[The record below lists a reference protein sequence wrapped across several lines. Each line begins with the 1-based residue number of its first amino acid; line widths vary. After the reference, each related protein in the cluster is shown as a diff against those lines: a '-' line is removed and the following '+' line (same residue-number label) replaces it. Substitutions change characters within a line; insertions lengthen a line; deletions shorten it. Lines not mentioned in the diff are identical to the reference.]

1 MVLNAI
7 LDELIPPSADG
18 RIPGAGQLGV
28 ASFFA
33 TASAYAPHPTEAV
46 RCVLDYVQSYDGFQA
61 AARVKKIEVLK
72 QAETQV
78 PEAFQTLIRLTY
90 MGYYSRSDTRPY
102 FGVGAHPTHPTGY
115 DVEQESDTVLADL
128 TAPVRQRGKVYRDGA

>member
-1 MVLNAI
+1 MTMWTRQETMVLNAI

-46 RCVLDYVQSYDGFQA
+46 RCVLDYVQS
-61 AARVKKIEVLK
+61 VL
-72 QAETQV
+72 
-78 PEAFQTLIRLTY
+78 RLN
-90 MGYYSRSDTRPY
+90 
-102 FGVGAHPTHPTGY
+102 AH
-115 DVEQESDTVLADL
+115 
-128 TAPVRQRGKVYRDGA
+128 